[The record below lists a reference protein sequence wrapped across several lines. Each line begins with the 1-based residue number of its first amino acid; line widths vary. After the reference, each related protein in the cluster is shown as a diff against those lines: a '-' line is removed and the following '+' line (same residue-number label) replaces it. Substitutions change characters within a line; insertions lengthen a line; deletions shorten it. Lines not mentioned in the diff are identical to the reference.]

1 MFLLF
6 IAHAMQQNT
15 TDFIA
20 KAAWETT
27 KARWKEFMVLP
38 LIVAAVTFGIMGF
51 LASSGSGPAFFVVFI
66 LYIGFM
72 VFMVAFSTAVTKW
85 CSDLY
90 SGAKEIDIEGGLR
103 YGLSRF
109 WGVVGTSLLT
119 GLKVMLWA
127 LLLIIPGY
135 YKGLMYSK
143 SIKIS
148 QLEKI
153 SGGDANRISQKM
165 VSEAGPLRT
174 LGNMTAVGF
183 VAVLVFYIYLALS
196 ALVGGLF
203 MMAHEGLGLL
213 IIGLL
218 GGAGMVTLMT
228 FMMVYNAYE
237 YLIFRD
243 ETKAAVAP
251 VMKALSSMK

>member
-1 MFLLF
+1 
-6 IAHAMQQNT
+6 MQQNT

-20 KAAWETT
+20 KTAWDTT
-27 KARWKEFMVLP
+27 KARWKEFMLLP
-38 LIVAAVTFGIMGF
+38 VIVVAVTSAVMGF
-51 LASSGSGPAFFVVFI
+51 LFNTGSGAAAFVAFL
-66 LYIGFM
+66 LYIALM
-72 VFMVAFSTAVTKW
+72 VFMVTFSTAITKW

-90 SGAKEIDIEGGLR
+90 SGTKELDIEGGLR

-109 WGVVGTSLLT
+109 WGVIGTGLLT
-119 GLKVMLWA
+119 GLKVVLWA
-127 LLLIIPGY
+127 FLLIIPGY

-183 VAVLVFYIYLALS
+183 VSTLVFYIYVALAF
-196 ALVGGLF
+196 LVGALF
-203 MMAHEGLGLL
+203 MMVHEGLGAM
-213 IIGLL
+213 IVGLL
-218 GGAGMVTLMT
+218 MGAGMVVLMT
-228 FMMVYNAYE
+228 FIMVYGAYE

>member
-1 MFLLF
+1 
-6 IAHAMQQNT
+6 MQQNT

-20 KAAWETT
+20 KAAWDTT
-27 KARWKEFMVLP
+27 KSRWKEFMILP
-38 LIVAAVTFGIMGF
+38 VIVVAVSFAVMGF
-51 LASSGSGPAFFVVFI
+51 LFNTGSGAAAVVAGL
-66 LYIGFM
+66 LYIALM
-72 VFMVAFSTAVTKW
+72 VFMVTFSTAITKW

-109 WGVVGTSLLT
+109 WGVVGTGLLT
-119 GLKVMLWA
+119 ALKVMLWM
-127 LLLIIPGY
+127 LLLVIPGY

-174 LGNMTAVGF
+174 LGNMTAVGL
-183 VAVLVFYIYLALS
+183 VATLVFYIYF
-196 ALVGGLF
+196 ALVLLVGAILI
-203 MMAHEGLGLL
+203 MVHEGLGSV
-213 IIGLL
+213 IAGAL
-218 GGAGMVTLMT
+218 GAVGMVTFMT
-228 FMMVYNAYE
+228 FMLVYNSYE

-243 ETKAAVAP
+243 ETKTAVDP
-251 VMKALSSMK
+251 VRKALSSMK